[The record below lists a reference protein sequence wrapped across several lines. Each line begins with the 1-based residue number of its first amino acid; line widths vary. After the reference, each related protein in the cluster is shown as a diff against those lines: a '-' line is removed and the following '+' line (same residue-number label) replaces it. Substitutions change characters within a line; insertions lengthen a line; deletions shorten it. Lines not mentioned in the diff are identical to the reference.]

1 MIERREKAL
10 LYPGIQVILKC
21 LVQSLEISQLKTNEL
36 KRLLGTKLF
45 ERGKLSPNQQ
55 DFHRREAKWKT
66 EVPGARNRHSA

>member
-36 KRLLGTKLF
+36 KRLSGTKLF
-45 ERGKLSPNQQ
+45 ERETLSQSAGLSPKRGEME
-55 DFHRREAKWKT
+55 DRS
-66 EVPGARNRHSA
+66 ARGKE